1 MNLNNIHQ
9 IPLFA
14 NFSDLE
20 IAQISEMLTTRKY
33 SAGNVLFQE
42 GDPVSNFSIVAE
54 GWIEI
59 IQALGTEEER
69 LLAVLG
75 PGDFL
80 GEISLL
86 YQHRNRSASALAKT
100 PVKLLEMSPLD
111 FETLLRR
118 QPLFAFRILE
128 ETSRRLRR
136 TEEATIR
143 DLQDKNRQLS
153 QAYQE
158 LKAAQQHLIQKEI
171 LEHEINIARR
181 IQEQLLPQQFPS
193 FKGWDLSAS
202 WLPARTVSGDFYD
215 FITISEEKLAVIIGD
230 ASGKGMP
237 ASLVMATTRSM
248 IRALLNNEQ
257 GKKHYSPGT
266 LLKQVNDLLVSDMP
280 AATFITCFLAIID
293 IKTGIVRFANAGQ
306 SLPIQSSKNGI
317 SELRATGMPL
327 GLMEGMEYE
336 EKETRLIPG
345 DGLLFYSDGLIEAH
359 FPDGSMFGREFLH
372 MIVGDNYDHPDLIS
386 VLVSHLSGTAGS
398 GIEQED
404 DITLVLVRCSSILG
418 A

>member
-20 IAQISEMLTTRKY
+20 IKQISEML
-33 SAGNVLFQE
+33 SAREYEVGNVLFLE
-42 GDPVSNFSIVAE
+42 GDPVSNFSIIAE

-69 LLAVLG
+69 PLAVLG

-111 FETLLRR
+111 FETLLRQ
-118 QPLFAFRILE
+118 QPLFAFHILE

-136 TEEATIR
+136 TEDATIR
-143 DLQDKNRQLS
+143 DLQDKNRQLN
-153 QAYQE
+153 QAYQD
-158 LKAAQQHLIQKEI
+158 LKAAQQYLIQKEK

-202 WLPARTVSGDFYD
+202 WQPARTVSGDF
-215 FITISEEKLAVIIGD
+215 
-230 ASGKGMP
+230 
-237 ASLVMATTRSM
+237 
-248 IRALLNNEQ
+248 
-257 GKKHYSPGT
+257 
-266 LLKQVNDLLVSDMP
+266 
-280 AATFITCFLAIID
+280 
-293 IKTGIVRFANAGQ
+293 
-306 SLPIQSSKNGI
+306 
-317 SELRATGMPL
+317 
-327 GLMEGMEYE
+327 
-336 EKETRLIPG
+336 
-345 DGLLFYSDGLIEAH
+345 
-359 FPDGSMFGREFLH
+359 
-372 MIVGDNYDHPDLIS
+372 
-386 VLVSHLSGTAGS
+386 
-398 GIEQED
+398 
-404 DITLVLVRCSSILG
+404 
-418 A
+418 